1 MARSTAGISTSWQ
14 AVAARIAAYAILTVI
29 ALVDL
34 YPLFWMVM
42 SSFRTTPDLFARPWA
57 LPESWKVDNFVSAWV
72 GGAIGTYVLNSVKV
86 TTLAVG
92 IMVLFGAMAAYGIVR
107 RGVGWAKPVLFFFLA
122 GQMLPAQV
130 VIIPLFLELEWF
142 KLVNSHYALICVY
155 VAAGLPFTVFLL
167 QGFFRGVPQEL
178 YDAAVIDG
186 LDEVKTFRHV
196 ALPLV
201 KPGLAAAVIFQ
212 SLWVWNEFLIATI
225 VLRRAAYRTIP
236 IGLWQA
242 VVGWIP
248 QYNLAFS
255 ALTMVTIPVVI
266 VFSLNQRHFVRGLTE
281 GSIKA

>member
-1 MARSTAGISTSWQ
+1 MARTAAKASVSRRVSLGRS
-14 AVAARIAAYAILTVI
+14 AAYVVLTVI
-29 ALVDL
+29 AFIDL

-57 LPESWKVDNFVSAWV
+57 LPENWKLDNFVSAWV
-72 GGAIGTYVLNSVKV
+72 TGRIGTYVMNSVKV
-86 TTLAVG
+86 TVLAVG

-107 RGVGWAKPVLFFFLA
+107 HRVSWAKPVLFFFLA

-167 QGFFRGVPQEL
+167 QGFFRGVPLEL
-178 YDAAVIDG
+178 YDASVIDG
-186 LDEVKTFRHV
+186 LDEAQTFRHV

-212 SLWVWNEFLIATI
+212 SLWVWNEFLLATI
-225 VLRRAAYRTIP
+225 VLRRAIYRTIP